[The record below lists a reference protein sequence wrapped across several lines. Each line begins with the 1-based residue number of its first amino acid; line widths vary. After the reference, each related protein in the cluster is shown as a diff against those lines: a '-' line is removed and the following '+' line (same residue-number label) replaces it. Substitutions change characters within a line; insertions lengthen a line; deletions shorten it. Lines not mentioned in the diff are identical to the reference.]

1 MAEKIEVFV
10 GIDVSKARLDVAVL
24 PNAKTWSTANND
36 EGISSLVAKLQ
47 ELAPDLVL
55 LEATGG
61 LERRVLAK
69 LAGAGLPAMAINPRN
84 VRDFA
89 KSLGKLAKTDRIDAT
104 VLARFAQAVRPPL
117 RPIADEHTQELQ
129 ALLTRR
135 RQLTEMIVAEK
146 NRLAAAETNKV
157 RKLIKAHID
166 YLRKAMAI
174 NEHDIDQTIKQTPI
188 WLEKFDL
195 LDSAKGVGRGTASTL
210 IALLPELGTL
220 GRKQIAALVG
230 VAPFNRDSGTF
241 RGRRSI
247 LGRPSYRPHRPLH
260 GGTRWHQV
268 QPCTS
273 SPLPPPQGRWKALQ
287 GRARR
292 LHAQAPHHPQRHPPR
307 PHSLAR
313 TGAFDLKSN
322 TATLPPSLRLVG
334 LSHLRWARRRARRQV
349 SAAGPSA
356 PRPRKRERSA
366 PVGAGRGSGPSPA
379 ERGHLDFTRAST
391 PRPREARERSAP
403 VGAGRGSGP
412 SPRRARLAA
421 GAQRRQQL
429 RDALAGVAEQHQR
442 CCRCRRAGCRRP
454 RSPPPCRA

>member
-247 LGRPSYRPHRPLH
+247 WG
-260 GGTRWHQV
+260 
-268 QPCTS
+268 
-273 SPLPPPQGRWKALQ
+273 
-287 GRARR
+287 GRATV
-292 LHAQAPHHPQRHPPR
+292 
-307 PHSLAR
+307 R
-313 TGAFDLKSN
+313 TVLYMA
-322 TATLPPSLRLVG
+322 
-334 LSHLRWARRRARRQV
+334 
-349 SAAGPSA
+349 
-356 PRPRKRERSA
+356 
-366 PVGAGRGSGPSPA
+366 
-379 ERGHLDFTRAST
+379 
-391 PRPREARERSAP
+391 
-403 VGAGRGSGP
+403 
-412 SPRRARLAA
+412 
-421 GAQRRQQL
+421 
-429 RDALAGVAEQHQR
+429 ALAGIRCNPALRALYRRLKAAGKRSKVALVACMR
-442 CCRCRRAGCRRP
+442 KLLTILNAILRDRTPWRAQEL
-454 RSPPPCRA
+454 ST